1 MTGPATE
8 PITAAGEDYV
18 AGLTAA
24 GALTDPAWRSVFAT
38 VPRHAFVPTYYRTR
52 LDESGALTRERI
64 TAEHPDWMTGVY
76 TDQALPVRRDVT
88 SASSSPS
95 LMARMLQSSAV
106 TGTEHIL
113 EIGTGTGYNAAL
125 LSARLGSERVTSID
139 IDSELVDHARG
150 RLASAGYR
158 PAVVLG
164 DGALGHPDGA
174 PYDRIISTCRT
185 DVIPQA
191 WIRQLTPGG
200 LIVAPVGN
208 GVVVLTR
215 TDRRTDPGGPV
226 LRGRFES
233 YYSYFMPMRSGG
245 DRERL
250 AVLARRAATEDGDLS
265 RANLPMSV
273 YDTRDERFWL
283 ELAVPGTV
291 RASSGTTE
299 LIYHLD
305 GSWARIDRAE
315 LTQSGPR
322 RLWTEVE
329 NWHGWWARH
338 GRPGPDR
345 LGLTTDADGQ
355 TFWLDHPGQTIP
367 RS

>member
-1 MTGPATE
+1 MTGPTTE
-8 PITAAGEDYV
+8 PSTAVRDGYV

-38 VPRHAFVPTYYRTR
+38 VPRHAFVPTYYRSR
-52 LDESGALTRERI
+52 LDESGAFISERI
-64 TAEHPDWMTGVY
+64 TAAHPDWMTGVY

-95 LMARMLQSSAV
+95 LMARMLQSAAV

-125 LSARLGSERVTSID
+125 LCARLGSERVTSID
-139 IDSELVDHARG
+139 IDSELVDHARA
-150 RLASAGYR
+150 RLAGAGYR
-158 PAVVLG
+158 PVVVLG
-164 DGALGHPDGA
+164 DGALGHPDRA
-174 PYDRIISTCRT
+174 PYDRIIAACRI

-191 WIRQLTPGG
+191 WARQLTPGG

-208 GVVVLTR
+208 GMVVLTR
-215 TDRRTDPGGPV
+215 TDHRAEPRGPV

-233 YYSYFMPMRSGG
+233 YYSYFMPMRSDD

-250 AVLARRAATEDGDLS
+250 AVLTRRAATEKGDLG
-265 RANLPMSV
+265 RTTLPMSV
-273 YDTRDERFWL
+273 YDARDERFWL

-291 RASSGTTE
+291 RASSGSTG

-305 GSWARIDRAE
+305 GSWARIDGAE
-315 LTQSGPR
+315 LAQGGPR

-329 NWHGWWARH
+329 NWHRWWIRH

-345 LGLTTDADGQ
+345 LGLTIDTNGR
-355 TFWLDHPGQTIP
+355 TLWLDNPGQP
-367 RS
+367 VRES